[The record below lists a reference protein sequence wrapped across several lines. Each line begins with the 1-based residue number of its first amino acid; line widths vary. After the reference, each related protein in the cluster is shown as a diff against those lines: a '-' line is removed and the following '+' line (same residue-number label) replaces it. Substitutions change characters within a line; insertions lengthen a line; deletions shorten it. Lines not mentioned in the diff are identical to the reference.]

1 MRMTHGWRAMRR
13 SAAALGAGVAL
24 CAAFAL
30 GGCSDDPAGPNG
42 GGDATDTP
50 DVRADT
56 TPTGRSFLLAGRA
69 EAYDFTAPAPV
80 RPWLPSLET
89 LGDDLAEAI
98 VIPLDLY
105 GIPWDSFTGPDNRPS
120 DLPGPWFSAVTAL
133 QTLAESTGRPIVLA
147 LSPLTAASDTL
158 AADAR
163 EQNGALI
170 LNPSRHAPCYNPA
183 ADGNPTKWRDAW
195 AGYAVWAVRQFE
207 PRWVILGQRVNRY
220 EERCG
225 VAPYEAVLDYPAEA
239 HRRIK
244 ALTDVSPLPTT
255 IVGVDV
261 EDLYGYP
268 QKPGRCVATT
278 PEACFATRAPLLDGI
293 EADLL
298 GLESYPAFALE
309 DLASLPSD
317 WLTRIADARD
327 DLGGAVIG
335 THLPA
340 VSLSRRGAAAVCTPL
355 LDSSEAAQA
364 AWLDQVINA
373 ATTRRMELVVWRS
386 LQDLLPADVVGSCP
400 CAGDVAVCQ
409 HLDQLN
415 ASADDVRRMVSG
427 GLVDVDGVERA
438 AASVWRQTLL
448 LE

>member
-1 MRMTHGWRAMRR
+1 MTDATRGWGRLVVAL
-13 SAAALGAGVAL
+13 AALG
-24 CAAFAL
+24 AL
-30 GGCSDDPAGPNG
+30 GGCSDDPAGPSG
-42 GGDATDTP
+42 GGDVSDTRDVAP
-50 DVRADT
+50 DAA
-56 TPTGRSFLLAGRA
+56 PTGRSFLLAGRA
-69 EAYDFTAPAPV
+69 EAYDINAPAPV
-80 RPWLPSLET
+80 RPWVPSLET
-89 LGDDLAEAI
+89 LGDDLAEAV

-105 GIPWDSFTGPDNRPS
+105 GIPWDSFTGPDNRPN
-120 DLPGPWFSAVTAL
+120 DLPGPWFSAVNAL
-133 QTLAESTGRPIVLA
+133 KSLAESSGRPIVLA
-147 LSPLTAASDTL
+147 LSPLATAGDTL

-244 ALTDVSPLPTT
+244 ALTDVAPLPTT

-278 PEACFATRAPLLDGI
+278 PEACFATRAPLLAGI

-317 WLTRIADARD
+317 WLTRVADARD
-327 DLGGAVIG
+327 DLGGAIIG

-340 VSLSRRGAAAVCTPL
+340 VSLSRRGGVCTPL
-355 LDSSEAAQA
+355 LDSSEAAQS

-386 LQDLLPADVVGSCP
+386 LRDLLPADVVSACP

-409 HLDQLN
+409 HLEQLN
-415 ASADDVRRMVSG
+415 ASADDVRRMVSA
-427 GLVDVDGVERA
+427 GLVDVDGAERP

-448 LE
+448 ID